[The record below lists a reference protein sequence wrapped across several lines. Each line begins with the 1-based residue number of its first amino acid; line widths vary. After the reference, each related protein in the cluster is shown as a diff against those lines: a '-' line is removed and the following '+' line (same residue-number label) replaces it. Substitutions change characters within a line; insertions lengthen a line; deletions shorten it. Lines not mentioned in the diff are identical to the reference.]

1 MLRLNVSSGRVLEQL
16 ELPVPLTGVPATLAD
31 FRTWEN
37 IPGLLK
43 RRSSL
48 CRQDDGIPPAV
59 GLWGWLRQVKEVE
72 IFVLAVKQ
80 KEVTHWK

>member
-43 RRSSL
+43 SGSTLPSVQVSGRGVSTEPGRCASN
-48 CRQDDGIPPAV
+48 CHPCKAGQY
-59 GLWGWLRQVKEVE
+59 GLL
-72 IFVLAVKQ
+72 
-80 KEVTHWK
+80 